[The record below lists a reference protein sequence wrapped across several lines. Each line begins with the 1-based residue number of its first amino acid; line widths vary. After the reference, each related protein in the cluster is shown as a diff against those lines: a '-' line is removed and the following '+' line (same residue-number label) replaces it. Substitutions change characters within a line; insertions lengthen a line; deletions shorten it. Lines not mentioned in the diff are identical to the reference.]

1 MLSEY
6 SVKAGILLAMT
17 DRKRLDAEHAR
28 APNYLTVQDTIQSD
42 NVANKSLVIV
52 NISTEMYP

>member
-1 MLSEY
+1 
-6 SVKAGILLAMT
+6 MT
-17 DRKRLDAEHAR
+17 DRKRLDAEHAFALFSSAVGR